1 MTVDPA
7 AALPL
12 SNAPGAP
19 ERRTTDRG
27 APGLAPILTL
37 RIVIGTVLALAAA
50 GASIPLFRASIST
63 SVWGPFI
70 AGDPAVTIRRYS
82 SPWVVAAA
90 GALLLA
96 GLLLVFVVMDL
107 VRLRRV
113 RRSAH

>member
-12 SNAPGAP
+12 TDAPGSP
-19 ERRTTDRG
+19 GRRSIDRSSHD
-27 APGLAPILTL
+27 LAPVLTL
-37 RIVIGTVLALAAA
+37 RIVIGTVFALAAI
-50 GASIPLFRASIST
+50 GASVPLFLASIST
-63 SVWGPFI
+63 SVWGPFL

-82 SPWVVAAA
+82 SPWVAAAA

-96 GLLLVFVVMDL
+96 GLLVVFVVTDL